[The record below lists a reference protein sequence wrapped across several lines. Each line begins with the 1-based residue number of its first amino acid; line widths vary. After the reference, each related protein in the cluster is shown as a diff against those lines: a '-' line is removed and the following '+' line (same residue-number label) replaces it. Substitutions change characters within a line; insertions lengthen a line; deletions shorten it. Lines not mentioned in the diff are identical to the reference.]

1 MGVKE
6 FTNFNSVLKIIFC
19 LLVKLPSIQADD
31 FPNPNAYL
39 KIEFS

>member
-1 MGVKE
+1 MEVKE

-19 LLVKLPSIQADD
+19 LLVKLSYVQADD
-31 FPNPNAYL
+31 FTNPGTYL